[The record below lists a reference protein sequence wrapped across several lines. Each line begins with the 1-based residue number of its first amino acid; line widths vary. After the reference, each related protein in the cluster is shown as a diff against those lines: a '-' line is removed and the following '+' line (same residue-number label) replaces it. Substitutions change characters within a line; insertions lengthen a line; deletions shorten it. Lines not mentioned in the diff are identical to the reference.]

1 MTLLKN
7 YLVGNVKRMN
17 DNNVRMA
24 YIGRTAG
31 LPAEIQDTMQW
42 AAAETAN
49 NTGTTL
55 TLALNYGSRSEI
67 VDAARPLVQT

>member
-1 MTLLKN
+1 MKLLKS

-31 LPAEIQDTMQW
+31 LPRRDSGDHAVGVMKRPPAT
-42 AAAETAN
+42 AA
-49 NTGTTL
+49 
-55 TLALNYGSRSEI
+55 
-67 VDAARPLVQT
+67 PP